1 MSPVSIVLQFV
12 IIMNEE
18 VDYHDHS
25 EGLPTATFALV
36 AGICSSLFG
45 FFAALTNSLILFTVF
60 KDPYNYF
67 RSRATTYFIV
77 SLSVSDLLG
86 GSLVQPMY
94 AASMFTISTG
104 GQLQKLYEIALIFS
118 HVTTKISILTVVAL
132 SLDRFLAVKL
142 SLRYRR
148 LITVRKVIVCNALI
162 WIFCITFE
170 TSHSLNENEEVFHL
184 IDLHLQTTIPLT
196 IMCALYTATYIEFRR
211 YSRNVFVR
219 TNTSGRSRIL
229 LRNIGLEKKIVSS
242 VVLIIIVL
250 FISLLPY
257 LIVTNLQERCQEK
270 LSSECSEPGFLLTK
284 ALSVPL
290 LCVSCALNPF
300 LYAWRIPQYR
310 QVLRLIGGWICQ
322 RFRRRS
328 HTVNALV
335 LSIPTVLASV
345 SLVKQNTPAV
355 GHLERRRS
363 EEIVN
368 DDCDLRN

>member
-1 MSPVSIVLQFV
+1 MS
-12 IIMNEE
+12 EE
-18 VDYHDHS
+18 VDEHGHV

-45 FFAALTNSLILFTVF
+45 LFAALTNGLLLFTVF

-67 RSRATTYFIV
+67 RARATTYFIL
-77 SLSVSDLLG
+77 SLSLIDLLKG
-86 GSLVQPMY
+86 CLVQPMY

-104 GQLQKLYEIALIFS
+104 GQAQKLYEIVLIFS

-142 SLRYRR
+142 SVRYKR
-148 LITVRKVIVCNALI
+148 LVTVRKVIVCNALI

-170 TSHSLNENEEVFHL
+170 TSHSLDENKEVFHV

-211 YSRNVFVR
+211 YSRNVVFVR
-219 TNTSGRSRIL
+219 ENTGGRSRIF
-229 LRNIGLEKKIVSS
+229 LRNIRLEKKIVST

-257 LIVTNLQERCQEK
+257 LIVKNLQERCQEG
-270 LSSECSEPGFLLTK
+270 LSGECSEPGFLLTK

-290 LCVSCALNPF
+290 LCVSCALNPL
-300 LYAWRIPQYR
+300 LYPWRIPQYR

-322 RFRRRS
+322 RFRLRN
-328 HTVNALV
+328 HTVNTLALN
-335 LSIPTVLASV
+335 ILASA
-345 SLVKQNTPAV
+345 SLVEQRIPAV

-368 DDCDLRN
+368 GDCDLRN